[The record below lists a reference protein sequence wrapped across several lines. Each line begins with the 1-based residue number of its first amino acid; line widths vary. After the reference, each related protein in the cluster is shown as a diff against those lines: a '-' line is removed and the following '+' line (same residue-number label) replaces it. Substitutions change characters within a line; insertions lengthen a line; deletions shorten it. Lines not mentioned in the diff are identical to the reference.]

1 MGPREY
7 TRIAA
12 TPRKE
17 NPKELRGLAAF
28 RERGWGLR
36 AMQAPY
42 RVPKTT
48 VCLSNPFK
56 HQFPPSPVV
65 PRDVGSVHGSCSPAR
80 HRLHLPLYRRDARTQ
95 TSL

>member
-12 TPRKE
+12 TSRKE

-42 RVPKTT
+42 
-48 VCLSNPFK
+48 
-56 HQFPPSPVV
+56 
-65 PRDVGSVHGSCSPAR
+65 PAGGWGN
-80 HRLHLPLYRRDARTQ
+80 
-95 TSL
+95 